1 MKIRTPLF
9 ILLVLIAVNGG
20 IVVYRHLRQ
29 PPLPP
34 ATIATPSKE
43 APTPSTAPAPSA
55 SPTVPAPETAASS
68 PAVTRPPDQT
78 APTKPPSER
87 VAILEKKPRYLPPL
101 PGSSLPPKGMADWI
115 LVEKKARRLT
125 LLRNGKPLKSY
136 EIALGREPEGP
147 KRFQG
152 DNKTPEGVYQINFRN
167 KNSEFHRALR
177 ISYPSP
183 QDSAFAAKQKRS
195 PGGDIMIHGLP
206 NGMGWLEAGHRLRDW
221 TAGCIAVT
229 NTEIEEIWRTVPDG
243 TPIEIR
249 P

>member
-1 MKIRTPLF
+1 MKIRTPLV
-9 ILLVLIAVNGG
+9 ILFVLTAVNGG
-20 IVVYRHLRQ
+20 IVAYRHLRQ
-29 PPLPP
+29 PPLTP
-34 ATIATPSKE
+34 AAVATPSK
-43 APTPSTAPAPSA
+43 ATTPSTAPPPA
-55 SPTVPAPETAASS
+55 SPTVPAPVAADS
-68 PAVTRPPDQT
+68 PPVAARPPDPT
-78 APTKPPSER
+78 APAKPPPER

-101 PGSSLPPKGMADWI
+101 PGSSAPPKGVADWI

-152 DNKTPEGVYQINFRN
+152 DNKTPEGVYQISFRK

-183 QDSAFAAKQKRS
+183 QDVAFANRQKRS